1 MEDIK
6 FRARVF
12 HSEIYYFIYFNIM
25 DTGILNQFDQV
36 LEINRCTGIK
46 DKNGKEIYEGDII
59 RFYGNYTINKKC
71 GWHIGVIKWD
81 KSQLKFN
88 IVYNNVVW
96 DISETDEFEDKTEV
110 IGNIYENLELL
121 KGKKNEKIS

>member
-12 HSEIYYFIYFNIM
+12 HSKIYYFIYFSIM

-36 LEINRCTGIK
+36 LEINRYTGIK

-59 RFYGNYTINKKC
+59 RFYGNYTIDEKC
-71 GWHIGVIKWD
+71 GWHIGVIKWN

-88 IVYNNVVW
+88 IVYNKMVW
-96 DISETDEFEDKTEV
+96 DISETDEFGDKTEV